1 MKKAATLGLMLLLM
15 MVLVACGGGQTT
27 SEDAGAGTGTEAETK
42 QESGGLFKKAE
53 SIEGEWVTKPSDE
66 EYTEYL
72 TVDGDSVLLE
82 TWGGMS
88 FKGEVNK
95 SDSTIAFE
103 RDYED
108 TPLICEYEVIGSKLV
123 LTGEEL
129 ATRTFEKKEE

>member
-1 MKKAATLGLMLLLM
+1 MKKLIAVMLLLM
-15 MVLVACGGGQTT
+15 LTLTACGGGQTA
-27 SEDAGAGTGTEAETK
+27 SEDAGAGTETK

-72 TVDGDSVLLE
+72 TVDGDSALLE

-88 FKGEVNK
+88 FKGEVSK
-95 SDSTIAFE
+95 SDSTITFE

-129 ATRTFEKKEE
+129 ATRTFERKEE

>member
-1 MKKAATLGLMLLLM
+1 MKKLIAVMLLLM
-15 MVLVACGGGQTT
+15 LTLTACGGGQTA
-27 SEDAGAGTGTEAETK
+27 SEDAGAGTETK

-72 TVDGDSVLLE
+72 TVDGDSALLE

-88 FKGEVNK
+88 FKGEVSK
-95 SDSTIAFE
+95 SDSTITFE